1 MFTPFVC
8 NVNDILLEMGRF
20 NCLLWKAW
28 DLMQVCEASPGEGPE
43 YWKTWKRWFFVFCVW
58 WCFMKFCAK
67 TPIVSIF
74 HYDMN
79 ISLFSP
85 AYLKPE
91 RLMEPEPGSPHRCF
105 SIQFGIP
112 SMGGAEKPST
122 PVRLGKGCP
131 MDRPSDVLTSSCRF
145 ARMFAYLFC
154 VCVYITGK
162 DWYLRNPCQ
171 HLIPHQMGPE
181 NECVQN
187 EPGFLGPFPL
197 LGKATYFFWGCFMV
211 STQVLLV
218 GSWCLRSSRMA
229 RGREHGQQRGWMD
242 RWMEAAGQ

>member
-1 MFTPFVC
+1 MFTPF

-20 NCLLWKAW
+20 NCRLWKAW

-43 YWKTWKRWFFVFCVW
+43 YWKTWKRWFCVFCVW

-74 HYDMN
+74 DYDVI

-112 SMGGAEKPST
+112 SMEGAEKPST

-131 MDRPSDVLTSSCRF
+131 MDRPSDVLTSSCGF
-145 ARMFAYLFC
+145 ARMFAYLSS
-154 VCVYITGK
+154 VCLHHWKRLVFEESLPTFDSPSNGSRK
-162 DWYLRNPCQ
+162 WMCSEWSR
-171 HLIPHQMGPE
+171 
-181 NECVQN
+181 
-187 EPGFLGPFPL
+187 
-197 LGKATYFFWGCFMV
+197 V
-211 STQVLLV
+211 SGTF
-218 GSWCLRSSRMA
+218 SFN
-229 RGREHGQQRGWMD
+229 GW
-242 RWMEAAGQ
+242 